1 MYDYIENDYD
11 YDDYDD
17 DDYDYSSGI
26 TCYAVALP
34 AILKYDYDYQFKFN
48 NLGRVHPRLF
58 SNFESARKY
67 GLKATKKIILKLEDD
82 LCSLDIDECKK
93 LKDLVSK
100 TDHERNVYFC
110 KIELNKYSGCVV
122 YYKYIK
128 QSSKTNLEEQESTSD
143 WKEED
148 LEWLFNY
155 TNFADSYIETLFKV
169 IEMKL

>member
-1 MYDYIENDYD
+1 MYDYVENDYD

-17 DDYDYSSGI
+17 DGYDHGSGI

-34 AILKYDYDYQFKFN
+34 AILKYDYGYQFKFN

-100 TDHERNVYFC
+100 ESFGKYGKDLC
-110 KIELNKYSGCVV
+110 KIEFNEYNRLAIHSKHISQYS
-122 YYKYIK
+122 
-128 QSSKTNLEEQESTSD
+128 EAD
-143 WKEED
+143 WKKED

-155 TNFADSYIETLFKV
+155 TDFADSYIETLFKV